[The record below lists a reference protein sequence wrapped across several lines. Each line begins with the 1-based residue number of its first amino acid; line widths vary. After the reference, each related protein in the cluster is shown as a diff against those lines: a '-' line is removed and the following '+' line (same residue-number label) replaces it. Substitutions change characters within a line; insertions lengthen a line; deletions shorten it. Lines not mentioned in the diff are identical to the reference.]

1 MTAPFVI
8 SGVFLLLAA
17 GCAQGIFHW
26 LRKAR
31 TMSRWP
37 TVAGRIS
44 STWSVLDGE
53 RMRYDYEV
61 AGRHYVG
68 RRISWRVG
76 GGTST
81 AEPTPQELAEKYPPG
96 SNVAVYYD
104 PQHPSTAVLE
114 PRNMR
119 NAATAIVFTCAF
131 GFFGLVF
138 LGLGL
143 R

>member
-1 MTAPFVI
+1 MTAPFAFAAVL
-8 SGVFLLLAA
+8 LLLAG

-26 LRKAR
+26 LRKAHV
-31 TMSRWP
+31 MARWP

-44 STWSVLDGE
+44 SSWAALDGE
-53 RMRYDYEV
+53 RIRYDYEV
-61 AGRHYVG
+61 NGRHYVG

-81 AEPTPQELAEKYPPG
+81 ADATAQELAEKYPPG
-96 SNVAVYYD
+96 SGVRVYYD
-104 PQHPSTAVLE
+104 PQRPSTAVLE
-114 PRNMR
+114 PRNMQ
-119 NAATAIVFTCAF
+119 NAAVAIVFTCAF